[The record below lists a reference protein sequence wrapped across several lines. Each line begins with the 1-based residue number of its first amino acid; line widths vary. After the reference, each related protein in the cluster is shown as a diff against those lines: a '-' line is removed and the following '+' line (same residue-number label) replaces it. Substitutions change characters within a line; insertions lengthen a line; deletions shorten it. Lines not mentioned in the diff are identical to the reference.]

1 MIKINKLVLA
11 VTLTLGAAPSF
22 AAGFV
27 CGDHVR
33 FGTPAGSDQELCRQG
48 YAAGYN
54 YDYKVANW
62 VSYRMTAE
70 SAQGKVKRKDAFAE
84 DKEVPV
90 AFRATL
96 ADYKRSGYDRGH
108 QAPAADMAATE
119 VTMKQSFLLTNMTPQ
134 LPALNQ
140 KAWRILEE
148 KVRQWAIAREDVQ
161 VITGPVFTH
170 SEEYIG
176 NGVMIPSAYYKI
188 VMDPARLQAIAF
200 IMPQE
205 DIPTSQIANYRVS
218 VREVEEQT
226 QLDFFSDMPYEQQ
239 ETLEARVSPM
249 WN

>member
-11 VTLTLGAAPSF
+11 VTLSLGTAPLF

-27 CGDHVR
+27 CGEHMR
-33 FGTPAGSDQELCRQG
+33 FGTPSEADQKLCRDG

-54 YDYKVANW
+54 YDHKVSEW

-70 SAQGKVKRKDAFAE
+70 SAQGKIKRKDAFAE

-90 AFRATL
+90 AYRATL
-96 ADYKRSGYDRGH
+96 SDYKGSGYDRGH
-108 QAPAADMAATE
+108 QAPAADMAATDI
-119 VTMKQSFLLTNMTPQ
+119 TMKQSFLLTNMTPQ

-148 KVRQWAIAREDVQ
+148 KARQWAISRKDVQ
-161 VITGPVFTH
+161 VITGPIFTG
-170 SEEYIG
+170 SEESIG
-176 NGVMIPSAYYKI
+176 QGVTIPSAYYKI
-188 VMDPARLQAIAF
+188 VMDPAKLQAIAF
-200 IMPQE
+200 IMPQQ
-205 DIPTSQIANYRVS
+205 DIPVSKIADYRVS

-226 QLDFFSDMPYEQQ
+226 HLNFFSDMPEEQQ